1 MTRHSVLWSVSWASG
16 ALEVSPEADP
26 ATVATATISKA
37 ARQLLERISWF
48 MHRMS
53 PVPEDRY
60 GTPSQP
66 AEPAQAAGGS
76 DPDAMAAELSL
87 RFRDR
92 LRFFAA
98 RRLRDKNLAE
108 DVAQETLRRALE
120 APRERRVQNLA
131 ALPAFLF
138 ETARHIC
145 QQRFRSDGRQLRAF
159 QSMAAGD
166 EEPRAQDDP
175 LADLISEERRQAVR
189 RAFSRLPEND
199 QALLRM
205 SHMEGLSTEEIAR
218 RLNAEPG
225 AIRVRRHRAT
235 RRLAEILGVTKDT

>member
-1 MTRHSVLWSVSWASG
+1 
-16 ALEVSPEADP
+16 VSPEADP

-37 ARQLLERISWF
+37 ARQLLERVSWF

-98 RRLRDKNLAE
+98 RRLRDRNLAE

-120 APRERRVQNLA
+120 ALRERRVENLA

-145 QQRFRSDGRQLRAF
+145 QQRFRSDGRELKAF
-159 QSMAAGD
+159 QRLTPSRD
-166 EEPRAQDDP
+166 EEPQVQDDP
-175 LADLISEERRQAVR
+175 LAELISEERRGAVR
-189 RAFSRLPEND
+189 RAFSRLGEDD

-205 SHMEGLSTEEIAR
+205 SYVEGLGADEIGR
-218 RLNAEPG
+218 RLNAQPG

-235 RRLAEILGVTKDT
+235 RRLAEILGVTKEKDREQQ